1 MEKSTHIFTI
11 IKYQKGSQ
19 CICLSVILINSVY
32 KKDEKCHPEAFL
44 EECKYVN
51 KEKRLLSLLLA
62 T

>member
-19 CICLSVILINSVY
+19 RICLSVIMINSVY
-32 KKDEKCHPEAFL
+32 KKDEKYHPEAFL